1 MDLNISTNNKSDIF
15 YNKDE
20 APPATSELININE
33 VGGGENIKKKEPKTN
48 FIIQITPFY
57 IDKLK
62 YEHYIDIIKF
72 IMDNCNLTLKNN
84 FTFHNDIFRIKKK
97 KRKNSENLYYKLSLT
112 KEEKKRIKENVE
124 KKITEYRE
132 EIKKINKEEMHK
144 EFNLNNNINNINI
157 QKEYKGHLKS
167 KHKYE
172 YLNNGEIFEKHSND
186 CYKNNNNLDTID
198 NNKFKINLKEER
210 NIKILEQE
218 INLNNINNNNQ
229 FKINNN
235 ENKIN
240 DSKENMNLI
249 KEEKNIIYE
258 TELTKI
264 DKNLKNN
271 KKNKNESSYYYQCY
285 IDGKYFGT
293 EKNYIKHFEY
303 YHPNDSPFYCYQCH
317 KKFYSYDAI
326 NKHNIAKGHNE

>member
-1 MDLNISTNNKSDIF
+1 MDLNISPNNKSDIF

-33 VGGGENIKKKEPKTN
+33 VINNENIKKKEPNNN

-72 IMDNCNLTLKNN
+72 IMDNCDLTLKNN
-84 FTFHNDIFRIKKK
+84 FAFHNDIFRIKKK
-97 KRKNSENLYYKLSLT
+97 KRKNSENFYYKLSLT

-132 EIKKINKEEMHK
+132 EIKKINKEEMLK
-144 EFNLNNNINNINI
+144 EFNLNNNINN
-157 QKEYKGHLKS
+157 QKEYSGHLKS
-167 KHKYE
+167 QHKYE
-172 YLNNGEIFEKHSND
+172 HLNNSKNFENNYND
-186 CYKNNNNLDTID
+186 CDKNNNNIDTKD
-198 NNKFKINLKEER
+198 NNKFKTNLKKEN
-210 NIKILEQE
+210 NIKNFEKE
-218 INLNNINNNNQ
+218 ININKINNNNDL
-229 FKINNN
+229 KINNN
-235 ENKIN
+235 DNKIN
-240 DSKENMNLI
+240 EEKENINLI